1 MTSSGLSLTLKDIL
15 LAQALLS
22 LPSGGEDW
30 MNICSRLCKQ
40 IMARLFSEGVFSAPE
55 GFCATQVLKRWIR
68 RPSLTVSL
76 LTNSGTRS

>member
-22 LPSGGEDW
+22 LPFGGEDW

-40 IMARLFSEGVFSAPE
+40 IMARLFSEGVFLPRKVSVPLKCSRD
-55 GFCATQVLKRWIR
+55 GFAGPL
-68 RPSLTVSL
+68 
-76 LTNSGTRS
+76 